1 MPIAINTAR
10 SLPPDQR
17 PLEIVERKGLGHPDS
32 MCDALAER
40 FSQSLC
46 RYYRENF
53 GLILHH
59 NVDKVLLCAGQ
70 SAPKFGGG
78 QVIKPIEIY
87 LAGRATEEFK
97 GESIPIERLAIDG
110 SREWF
115 NDHLHALDLEQ
126 HITVHCLTRLASA
139 DLTDLYCRRQ
149 KEGGVWLANDSS
161 CGVGFAPFS
170 RLETIVYSVETRL
183 NEEGFKV
190 DHPEI
195 GEDIKVLGVRRDDR
209 LDLTIAC
216 ALIDRFVG
224 DLEEAAQKKQCLA
237 DAALVIARE
246 TTEADVHIAVNVADD
261 ITRVSI
267 YMTVTGTSAEAGDD
281 GEAGRGNRV
290 NGLITPFR
298 PMTIES
304 AAGKNPVSHVGKL
317 YNIAA
322 NRIAEA
328 IVSELPEVSG
338 AQCYLASQIG
348 KPIDEPQIAI
358 VEVWLKEPASIDSF
372 RASIEEVVQDH
383 LSVMDSLYEDILS
396 DQIALDRWP
405 L

>member
-32 MCDALAER
+32 ICDALAEQ
-40 FSQSLC
+40 FSRSLC
-46 RYYRENF
+46 RYYHENF

-87 LAGRATEEFK
+87 FAGRATEEFK
-97 GESIPIERLAIDG
+97 GKRIPVEQLATDG
-110 SREWF
+110 AREWF
-115 NDHLHALDLEQ
+115 SDHLHALDPER
-126 HITVHCLTRLASA
+126 HIRVHCLTRPASA

-149 KEGGVWLANDSS
+149 KEGVWLANDSS

-170 RLETIVYSVETRL
+170 RLESIVYSVETRL

-195 GEDIKVLGVRRDDR
+195 GEDIKVLGVRRGDR

-237 DAALVIARE
+237 DAALAIAHE
-246 TTEADVHIAVNVADD
+246 MTEADVHIAVNVADD
-261 ITRVSI
+261 ITRGSI

-304 AAGKNPVSHVGKL
+304 AAGKNPVTHVGKL

-328 IVSELPEVSG
+328 IVNELPEVSG
-338 AQCYLASQIG
+338 AQCYLASRIG
-348 KPIDEPQIAI
+348 KPIDEPQITI
-358 VEVWLKEPASIDSF
+358 VEVWLKEPASIDGF
-372 RASIEEVVQDH
+372 RAPIEEVVKDH
-383 LSVMDSLYEDILS
+383 LSIMDSLCEDMLS